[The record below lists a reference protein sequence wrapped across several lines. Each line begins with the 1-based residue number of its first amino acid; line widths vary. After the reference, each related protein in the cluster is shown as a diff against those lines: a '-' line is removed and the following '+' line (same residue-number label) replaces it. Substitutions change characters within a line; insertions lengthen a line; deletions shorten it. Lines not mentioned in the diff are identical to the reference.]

1 MRTAGRWY
9 VFNHSANKQ
18 DFTFFASL
26 SVASERDRDPSAS
39 KSRVFR
45 TFFSQRN
52 ETNCKRTKEIVNGEN
67 ETFACIIQCRSA
79 SDEKHVRRHS
89 GHSHDHYWWSGGSH
103 DSGLSIDPA
112 PIVTDTTTT
121 TPVEQPPAPIVVAP
135 TDPAPI
141 VQTPIDTAPVVQAPT
156 DPAPT
161 APPATTVTNP
171 PPPLDSTPSTT
182 NSSLIRHDGPIHLDH
197 AGQIIENIDI
207 YVSSGDAITVTDDNV
222 ITACPHPSCRW
233 RRRQHPG
240 RKSRSAVEF
249 RDHQFV
255 SALRH
260 QSRDERN
267 IVMFS
272 LKIHPNSKVM
282 TSPCAT
288 EPADSI
294 FSNSPSATL
303 TSVDGYNFHGPEPR
317 GQFIQLDKSGSA
329 TIDNFY
335 VHDDPNNSHVEDNI
349 SVYSSPNVTIK
360 NGVIDGNNS
369 QTGVGVMF
377 ENGSTGGL
385 VDHVDTIHMGNGSF
399 RPTHPA
405 MSSTMWAP
413 STIGA
418 AWDRAAPSFAAD
430 LHLSADNLRFE
441 GATYT
446 HPYDP
451 GHRMEHL
458 ARCGSRHP

>member
-1 MRTAGRWY
+1 MAKTR
-9 VFNHSANKQ
+9 HLH
-18 DFTFFASL
+18 ASSTVDQL
-26 SVASERDRDPSAS
+26 LT
-39 KSRVFR
+39 KS
-45 TFFSQRN
+45 TS
-52 ETNCKRTKEIVNGEN
+52 G
-67 ETFACIIQCRSA
+67 A
-79 SDEKHVRRHS
+79 HS
-89 GHSHDHYWWSGGSH
+89 GHSHHHDWWSGGSH

-121 TPVEQPPAPIVVAP
+121 PPSIEQPPAPIVVAP

-156 DPAPT
+156 DPVPT
-161 APPATTVTNP
+161 APPATTVTTP

-182 NSSLIRHDGPIHLDH
+182 TPALIRHDGPIHSDH
-197 AGQIIENIDI
+197 AGQIIENMDI
-207 YVSSGDAITVTDDNV
+207 YVTSGDAITVTDDNV
-222 ITACPHPSCRW
+222 IIRNVRIHHVDGAGISIQGADHVQLLNSEIINSSPPSGIN
-233 RRRQHPG
+233 PET
-240 RKSRSAVEF
+240 SA
-249 RDHQFV
+249 
-255 SALRH
+255 
-260 QSRDERN
+260 N
-267 IVMFS
+267 IVNVLVEDS
-272 LKIHPNSKVM
+272 PNFI
-282 TSPCAT
+282 
-288 EPADSI
+288 ADHVTVRDGASG
-294 FSNSPSATL
+294 FYLLNSPSATL

-360 NGVIDGNNS
+360 NGVVDGNNS

-399 RPTHPA
+399 
-405 MSSTMWAP
+405 SSYSP
-413 STIGA
+413 GNVFHDVGA
-418 AWDRAAPSFAAD
+418 FDNWGGVGPRGANSSDSLIFN
-430 LHLSADNLRFE
+430 LSADNLRFE

-451 GHRMEHL
+451 GNI
-458 ARCGSRHP
+458 AWNTSRAAVLDIHEDPNATPMAHFTNHFDWTV